1 MSVRLF
7 VGNLSY
13 DVTESDLR
21 DFFQPVGQLSAVIL
35 PMDRE
40 TGKPRGFAFVE
51 FTDRA
56 KADEAIRRFNNQ
68 PLKGRNVAINEAR
81 ARESQPGPG
90 AGDRPRAPHFP
101 RPGFVPRPAT
111 AGAEI
116 DFDPLESG
124 RASRGE
130 RRIRQFSG
138 DSKPA
143 RKKKQRQGSRGGDS
157 NPRKGPIRERSGG
170 QFFGGTD
177 DDEGGYDFEDD
188 SEYKRRW

>member
-51 FTDRA
+51 FADKA
-56 KADEAIRRFNNQ
+56 QADEAVRRFNDQ

-81 ARESQPGPG
+81 ARDSHSGPG
-90 AGDRPRAPHFP
+90 GGARSRPP
-101 RPGFVPRPAT
+101 RPGFVPKPAP
-111 AGAEI
+111 AGSDM

-124 RASRGE
+124 RNARGE

-143 RKKKQRQGSRGGDS
+143 RKKRQRQGSRGSDS
-157 NPRKGPIRERSGG
+157 YARKGPIRERSGG
-170 QFFGGTD
+170 QFFGGTEDND
-177 DDEGGYDFEDD
+177 DNLDYEDD
-188 SEYKRRW
+188 ADYKRRW